1 MTTSPQAMP
10 VDANLV
16 GEKTLA
22 ELHAAMFT
30 TAANAVNAAPQAEL
44 RSFQIFS
51 MYDAATPV
59 VYTNHTR

>member
-1 MTTSPQAMP
+1 MNNSPQVTSTDTRP
-10 VDANLV
+10 T
-16 GEKTLA
+16 GETSLA
-22 ELHAAMFT
+22 ELHAALFA
-30 TAANAVNAAPQAEL
+30 TAANALHAAPQAEL

>member
-1 MTTSPQAMP
+1 MTNLPQVVP
-10 VDANLV
+10 VEAT

-30 TAANAVNAAPQAEL
+30 TAANAVHAAPQAEL
-44 RSFQIFS
+44 RTFQIFS
-51 MYDAATPV
+51 LYDAATPV